1 MNYFNEEEDFS
12 QYNEEELLNISLT
25 YLIDMEDL
33 REEVLSYW

>member
-1 MNYFNEEEDFS
+1 MNYFNDEEDFS

-33 REEVLSYW
+33 REDMLSY

>member
-12 QYNEEELLNISLT
+12 QYNEEELLTISLT

-33 REEVLSYW
+33 REDMLSY

>member
-12 QYNEEELLNISLT
+12 QYNEEELLAISLT

-33 REEVLSYW
+33 REDMLSY

>member
-1 MNYFNEEEDFS
+1 MIYFNEEEDFS

>member
-12 QYNEEELLNISLT
+12 QYSEEELINISLT

-33 REEVLSYW
+33 RQETLSYQ